1 MQEEERRRAAAEDA
15 AAQHAR
21 DADLERRHVAAI
33 IAAHLP
39 AKPTA
44 ASVAADGQRRA
55 LEEEKSELSRKVG
68 TVEAR
73 ASKAE
78 QEVLLGFLIECV
90 FACLVCV

>member
-44 ASVAADGQRRA
+44 ASVAADGQMRA
-55 LEEEKSELSRKVG
+55 LEEEVG
-68 TVEAR
+68 RLRARVGEVEAEEGAWLR
-73 ASKAE
+73 VRKELCDANAE
-78 QEVLLGFLIECV
+78 VVML
-90 FACLVCV
+90 

>member
-44 ASVAADGQRRA
+44 AGVDAAMPMQR
-55 LEEEKSELSRKVG
+55 L
-68 TVEAR
+68 
-73 ASKAE
+73 
-78 QEVLLGFLIECV
+78 
-90 FACLVCV
+90 

>member
-44 ASVAADGQRRA
+44 AGVDAAMPMLR
-55 LEEEKSELSRKVG
+55 L
-68 TVEAR
+68 
-73 ASKAE
+73 
-78 QEVLLGFLIECV
+78 
-90 FACLVCV
+90 